1 MANEQSNQLASRNEQ
16 SASKQEPSIQQS
28 PERPVTRGRL
38 PTQGGPTSLMRRMSE
53 DLDRLFGEFFGFEPF
68 SSELTNN
75 TRWPQIE
82 VSHRENKLIVRA
94 DLPGLDKDD
103 VDVEVR
109 DDELRISGER
119 RVQSEQRQPG
129 GFYRSERSYGSF
141 YRALPL
147 PPGAKAE
154 TAAATFDKG
163 VLEVEIEVPE
173 QSPRGKKI
181 EIREQSH

>member
-1 MANEQSNQLASRNEQ
+1 MANEQSNQRATRNQQ
-16 SASKQEPSIQQS
+16 SASTQERSMQQS

-38 PTQGGPTSLMRRMSE
+38 PTHGGPGSLMRRMSE
-53 DLDRLFGEFFGFEPF
+53 EMDRLIGEFFGFEPF
-68 SSELTNN
+68 SFELANA

-82 VSHRENKLIVRA
+82 VSHRDNKLTVRA

-103 VDVEVR
+103 VDIEVR

-119 RVQSEQRQPG
+119 RAQSEQRQPG
-129 GFYRSERSYGSF
+129 GYYRSERSYGSF
-141 YRALPL
+141 YRAIPL
-147 PPGAKAE
+147 PPGSKAE

-163 VLEVEIEVPE
+163 VLEVEIEVPD

>member
-1 MANEQSNQLASRNEQ
+1 MANEQSNQRTAQNEQ
-16 SASKQEPSIQQS
+16 DASTEERSIQQS

-38 PTQGGPTSLMRRMSE
+38 TTHGGPLSLMRRMSE
-53 DLDRLFGEFFGFEPF
+53 DMDRLFGEFFGLEPF
-68 SSELTNN
+68 SPEIANV

-94 DLPGLDKDD
+94 DLPGLEKED

-119 RVQSEQRQPG
+119 RGQSEQRQQG
-129 GFYRSERSYGSF
+129 GFYRSERTYGSF
-141 YRALPL
+141 YRAIPL

-154 TAAATFDKG
+154 SASATFDKG
-163 VLEVEIEVPE
+163 VLEVEIEVPD
-173 QSPRGKKI
+173 QSTKGKKI